1 MKSTRFSSLSPLVFI
16 CRSRPEGKA
25 PAEPLVFF
33 SHSRFTF
40 QRRFITQPLSERSD
54 HGALS
59 APQPPALRR
68 SSASGNPPPGRR
80 PQHRGSEGTAGWE
93 PPAPP
98 PHNRRTPRRS
108 PPGRSSGAPPIR
120 ATREAGRAAEGRR
133 SPTPAAA
140 LRPPPSQP
148 HRCRH
153 RGLKEPRTA
162 AHRPAPP
169 RPVPARGCG
178 RPAGSARLCTQ
189 PSAGSRCGFVPP
201 RAAELTADVV
211 LTDRVRDGPAV
222 FPHHPRRCRTGQSS
236 GAPGAERSS
245 PPPRPERL
253 AT

>member
-68 SSASGNPPPGRR
+68 SSASGNPRPGRR
-80 PQHRGSEGTAGWE
+80 PQHSGSEGTAGWE

-98 PHNRRTPRRS
+98 PAQPAHPPPQPTWQKQRRS
-108 PPGRSSGAPPIR
+108 ADPGDPRGRAGSRRAAKPNARSSAPP
-120 ATREAGRAAEGRR
+120 AAI
-133 SPTPAAA
+133 SAAP
-140 LRPPPSQP
+140 LPPPRP
-148 HRCRH
+148 E
-153 RGLKEPRTA
+153 GA
-162 AHRPAPP
+162 AHRRAPP